1 MTLYT
6 VRSTQYERI
15 DKGAIMNE
23 ELLTIL
29 DQMERE
35 KGIDKELLFKAIE
48 SALASAAKKIVGNKE
63 AEVVAVIDR
72 STGQITIM
80 SEGKPVKS
88 AEFGRIAAQ
97 TAKQVIIQKIRE
109 AERDIVLEDYT
120 KRIGTIVNGSVHR
133 FEKGDIVLDLGKTEA
148 ILPRS
153 QQCQGERYKQGDR
166 IRAYILE
173 VNKTSHGP
181 QVVLT
186 RSDVAFVKKLFEI
199 EVPEIMDGI
208 VEIRSVA
215 REPGERTKLAV
226 WSKDEKVDAV
236 GACVG
241 MRGSRVKDIVNE
253 LKGERVDIVRW
264 SDDVKEYVKAALSP
278 AEPLEITIDKTNK
291 RIAVTVADDQL
302 SIGIGKHGQNVR
314 LASRLIGWEIDI
326 RGKEEKAKKA
336 AEALLSGKPID
347 KEEAAG
353 PKAPAAEAKK
363 AKISGKAKDRKKAF
377 DLTDIKGIG
386 QKTAKILIAAG
397 YDIPEKIK
405 ILTID
410 DLVKLEGIG
419 EKTADKILKAVKN
432 I

>member
-1 MTLYT
+1 
-6 VRSTQYERI
+6 
-15 DKGAIMNE
+15 MNE

-63 AEVVAVIDR
+63 AEVTAVIDR

-241 MRGSRVKDIVNE
+241 MRGSRVKDIVSE

-264 SDDVKEYVKAALSP
+264 SDDIKEYVKAALSP
-278 AEPLEITIDKTNK
+278 AEPLEVTIDKESK

-336 AEALLSGKPID
+336 AEVLLAGKPID

-353 PKAPAAEAKK
+353 PEAPTTKTTKARGGE
-363 AKISGKAKDRKKAF
+363 KAKDQKKAF
-377 DLTDIKGIG
+377 SLTGIKGIG
-386 QKTAKILIAAG
+386 QKIAKILSA
-397 YDIPEKIK
+397 KISV
-405 ILTID
+405 I
-410 DLVKLEGIG
+410 
-419 EKTADKILKAVKN
+419 
-432 I
+432 

>member
-1 MTLYT
+1 
-6 VRSTQYERI
+6 
-15 DKGAIMNE
+15 MNE

-29 DQMERE
+29 DHMERE

-48 SALASAAKKIVGNKE
+48 SALASAAKKIIGNKE
-63 AEVVAVIDR
+63 AEVAATIDR
-72 STGQITIM
+72 NTGEISIL
-80 SEGKPVKS
+80 SEGKVIRS

-148 ILPRS
+148 ILPKS

-166 IRAYILE
+166 VRAYILE

-181 QVVLT
+181 QIILS

-208 VEIRSVA
+208 VEIRSIA
-215 REPGERTKLAV
+215 REPGERTKVAV
-226 WSKDEKVDAV
+226 LSKDEKVDAV

-253 LKGERVDIVRW
+253 LRGERVDIVRW
-264 SDDVKEYVKAALSP
+264 SDDIKEYAKTSLSP
-278 AEPLEITIDKTNK
+278 AEPLEVTVDKEHK
-291 RIAVTVADDQL
+291 RIGVVVADDQL

-336 AEALLSGKPID
+336 AEAAAK
-347 KEEAAG
+347 KEAKDEAAS
-353 PKAPAAEAKK
+353 AEEVKVKK
-363 AKISGKAKDRKKAF
+363 AEKKEF
-377 DLTDIKGIG
+377 DLTELEGVG
-386 QKTAKILIAAG
+386 PKTAKILKAAG
-397 YDIPEKIK
+397 YDTLEKIK
-405 ILTID
+405 NLTME
-410 DLVKLEGIG
+410 DLTKLEGIG
-419 EKTADKILKAVKN
+419 EKTLKKILKSAKADR
-432 I
+432 

>member
-1 MTLYT
+1 
-6 VRSTQYERI
+6 
-15 DKGAIMNE
+15 MNE

-29 DQMERE
+29 DHMERE

-63 AEVVAVIDR
+63 AEVTAVIDR

-109 AERDIVLEDYT
+109 AERDIILGDYT

-166 IRAYILE
+166 IRAYIME

-208 VEIRSVA
+208 VEIRAIA

-264 SDDVKEYVKAALSP
+264 SDDIKEYVKAALSP
-278 AEPLEITIDKTNK
+278 AEPLEVTVDKASK

-314 LASRLIGWEIDI
+314 LASRLVGWEIDI

-336 AEALLSGKPID
+336 AEALLAGKPID
-347 KEEAAG
+347 TEEVAEAAIQEAPVTKTVKVKAVKIKEED
-353 PKAPAAEAKK
+353 
-363 AKISGKAKDRKKAF
+363 KDF
-377 DLTDIKGIG
+377 DPTDIKGIG
-386 QKTAKILIAAG
+386 QKISKILIAAG
-397 YDIPEKIK
+397 YDTLEKIK
-405 ILTID
+405 SLAAD
-410 DLVKLEGIG
+410 DLKKLEGIG

>member
-1 MTLYT
+1 
-6 VRSTQYERI
+6 
-15 DKGAIMNE
+15 MNE

-48 SALASAAKKIVGNKE
+48 SALASAAKKIIQNKE
-63 AEVVAVIDR
+63 AEVTAVIDR
-72 STGQITIM
+72 STGQIAIM

-153 QQCQGERYKQGDR
+153 HQCQGERYKQGDR

-208 VEIRSVA
+208 VEIRSIA

-264 SDDVKEYVKAALSP
+264 SDDIKEYVKAALSP
-278 AEPLEITIDKTNK
+278 AEPLEVTIDKTNK

-336 AEALLSGKPID
+336 AEALLAGKPEE
-347 KEEAAG
+347 KEEV
-353 PKAPAAEAKK
+353 PPPEAPIAKTKKIKTVKVK
-363 AKISGKAKDRKKAF
+363 AKGEDNAF
-377 DLTDIKGIG
+377 DLTGIKGIG
-386 QKTAKILIAAG
+386 QKISKILIAAG
-397 YDIPEKIK
+397 YDTSEKLK
-405 ILTID
+405 ALTIE
-410 DLVKLEGIG
+410 DLTKLEGVG
-419 EKTADKILKAVKN
+419 EKTAEKILKAVKD

>member
-1 MTLYT
+1 M
-6 VRSTQYERI
+6 
-15 DKGAIMNE
+15 GGMNE

-29 DQMERE
+29 DHMERE

-48 SALASAAKKIVGNKE
+48 SALASAAKKIVQNKE
-63 AEVVAVIDR
+63 AEVTAVIDR

-181 QVVLT
+181 QVLLT

-208 VEIRSVA
+208 VEIRSIA

-278 AEPLEITIDKTNK
+278 AEPLEVTIDKANK

-336 AEALLSGKPID
+336 AEALLAGKPEVKD
-347 KEEAAG
+347 ELPGPEA
-353 PKAPAAEAKK
+353 PIIKTTK
-363 AKISGKAKDRKKAF
+363 AKGGGKAKVQDKTF
-377 DLTDIKGIG
+377 NLIEIKGIG
-386 QKTAKILIAAG
+386 RKTAEILAAAG
-397 YDIPEKIK
+397 YDTLEKIK
-405 ILTID
+405 ALTVE